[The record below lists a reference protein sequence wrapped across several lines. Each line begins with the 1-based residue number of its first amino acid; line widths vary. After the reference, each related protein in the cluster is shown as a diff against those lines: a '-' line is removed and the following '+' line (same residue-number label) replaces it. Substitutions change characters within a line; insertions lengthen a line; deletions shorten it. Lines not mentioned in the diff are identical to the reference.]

1 MWAYS
6 ENVPVAVS
14 AWQATSTAYDN
25 LANMLA
31 DSASNMSTAMS
42 ENLTTT
48 PAVQDESGAT
58 ASQKYA
64 GGSPLDRAEIER
76 WVIEFTN
83 AERTNA
89 GLSPLRHDT
98 AISKI
103 ARPHSEDMARLSLLS
118 HDIEGRDPT
127 DRAIA
132 AGYNCRVY
140 SGDGSYSYGLSENVA
155 EHPRVTQWMGPG
167 RSYHPAD
174 YDRDSEEMALGLVR
188 GWMSSTGHRE
198 NILDRDARR
207 IGVGVAIQK
216 NQEYGYISETVYA
229 TQNFSAC
236 D

>member
-1 MWAYS
+1 MWAYN

-31 DSASNMSTAMS
+31 DSANDMSTAMS
-42 ENLTTT
+42 ESLRST

-58 ASQKYA
+58 TSQKYA
-64 GGSPLDRAEIER
+64 GGDPLDRAEIER

-83 AERTNA
+83 AERVNA
-89 GLSPLRHDT
+89 GLRPLRHDT

-118 HDIEGRDPT
+118 HDIGGRDPT
-127 DRAIA
+127 GRAIA
-132 AGYNCRVY
+132 AGYNCRAY
-140 SGDGSYSYGLSENVA
+140 GGDGSYTYGLSENIA
-155 EHPRVTQWMGPG
+155 EHPRVTQWMGRG
-167 RSYHPAD
+167 RSYHPIG
-174 YDRDSEEMALGLVR
+174 YDRDSEEAALGLVH
-188 GWMSSTGHRE
+188 GWMTSPGHRE